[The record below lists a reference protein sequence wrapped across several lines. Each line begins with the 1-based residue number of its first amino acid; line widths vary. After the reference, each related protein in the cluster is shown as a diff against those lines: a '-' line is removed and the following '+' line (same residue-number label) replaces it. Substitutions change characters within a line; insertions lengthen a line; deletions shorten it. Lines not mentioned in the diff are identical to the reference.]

1 MKNMRKEVEYES
13 PMLQVIEV
21 EMEQTI
27 AGSQKIEGDEETVTE
42 TWQDETLNT
51 ADIDLYL

>member
-1 MKNMRKEVEYES
+1 MRKEVEYES